1 MDWLR
6 SILLALGALFA
17 LALPAAAHPHVFV
30 SVNGELVFDAEGRI
44 KAVGNVWQFDDAFSA
59 FATEGLDADGDGKLG
74 DAELQPLAKINVES
88 LLEFGY
94 FTFLSVDGA
103 EQKFTAADR
112 VLARA

>member
-1 MDWLR
+1 MLWVRGL
-6 SILLALGALFA
+6 LLALIALLA
-17 LALPAAAHPHVFV
+17 LALPAVAHPHVFV
-30 SVNGELVFDAEGRI
+30 TVNAELIFDAEGRI

-94 FTFLSVDGA
+94 FTFLTVD
-103 EQKFTAADR
+103 
-112 VLARA
+112 